1 MKNNIN
7 NFLKTLEETNIE
19 LNDLIDIEKIIKII
33 DELQIK
39 LNTLNYIISSNQIEL
54 NKKIEKL
61 FISQPEVFLVLP
73 YLVAISKDKIKK
85 NNFLFRINNEIQN
98 LSNFLN
104 SPKSIISFLELSGL
118 SRLILDGKIKN
129 FVDFLTGIEIGLD
142 TNARKNRI
150 GFKNEKEI
158 DNIITNAF
166 SKYQYISIDRQLILE
181 EFKNKVFLK
190 NKKIDFVLTNHLN
203 NKKVIIETSYYN
215 SSGSKI
221 IETAKSFEK
230 LNQIISEIQNYY
242 FLWIAD
248 GTGIN
253 LTSSFITKNSEQ
265 FNFISNKNNFVNS
278 IKEILEIKD

>member
-129 FVDFLTGIEIGLD
+129 FVDFLTGIEVGLD

-230 LNQIISEIQNYY
+230 LNQIISEIQNYF

>member
-54 NKKIEKL
+54 NNKIEKL

-85 NNFLFRINNEIQN
+85 NNFLFRINNEIHN

-129 FVDFLTGIEIGLD
+129 FVDFLTGIEVGLD

-248 GTGIN
+248 GAGIN

-265 FNFISNKNNFVNS
+265 FNFVSNKNNFVNS

>member
-85 NNFLFRINNEIQN
+85 NIFLFRINNEIQN

-129 FVDFLTGIEIGLD
+129 FVDFLTGIEVGLD
-142 TNARKNRI
+142 KNARKNRI

-166 SKYQYISIDRQLILE
+166 SKYQYISIYRQLILE
-181 EFKNKVFLK
+181 EFKNKIFLK

>member
-129 FVDFLTGIEIGLD
+129 FVDFLTGIEVGLD